1 MVGAAGDYAKEH
13 PKITETGYRPAKPT
27 GACQEGRNVGVGD
40 QSPRIRRLSG
50 AYHRDGASYRHG
62 IESPLGTACGAGQK
76 EVCQKKIGL
85 SRHCRPALIE
95 LRVRLVSAMADSKM
109 FQPLTTT
116 CIAGLLSLAGVWLGN
131 YLSQQNSF
139 VLLQRQRQIE
149 MQTTSYSKLMGLKI
163 AWTQAI
169 KMVVE
174 AKVLRAYYDA
184 EFRITGRRDNR
195 DDAKRQ
201 NDREIELISRASD
214 ITRELL
220 QSLGD
225 VQIAFERT
233 KELDAAVDAISQFK
247 VLDVHEPPPKIKTVA
262 DLDNWQAET
271 YPELSLILK
280 TAYENKMDA
289 LLSELLRQLRQA
301 KPASN

>member
-1 MVGAAGDYAKEH
+1 
-13 PKITETGYRPAKPT
+13 
-27 GACQEGRNVGVGD
+27 
-40 QSPRIRRLSG
+40 
-50 AYHRDGASYRHG
+50 
-62 IESPLGTACGAGQK
+62 
-76 EVCQKKIGL
+76 
-85 SRHCRPALIE
+85 
-95 LRVRLVSAMADSKM
+95 MADSKM
-109 FQPLTTT
+109 LQPLITTW
-116 CIAGLLSLAGVWLGN
+116 IAGLLSLAGVGLGN
-131 YLSQQNSF
+131 DLSQQNSF
-139 VLLQRQRQIE
+139 TLLQKQRQIE

-169 KMVVE
+169 KMVVQ
-174 AKVLRAYYDA
+174 AKVMGAYYDA

-214 ITRELL
+214 TTREPL

-225 VQIAFERT
+225 VQIAFART

-247 VLDVHEPPPKIKTVA
+247 VLDVNEPPPKIKTLA

-271 YPELSLILK
+271 YQELSLILK
-280 TAYENKMDA
+280 TAYENKMDS

-301 KPASN
+301 RPISN